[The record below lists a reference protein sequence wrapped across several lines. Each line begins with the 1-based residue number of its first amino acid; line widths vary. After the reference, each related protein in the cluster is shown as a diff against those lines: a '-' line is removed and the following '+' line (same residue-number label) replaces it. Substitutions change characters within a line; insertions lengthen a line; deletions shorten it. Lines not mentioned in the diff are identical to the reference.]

1 MNHIGELWRWH
12 KGYCGKKIYRLELS
26 IETNPSSNRKISYIR
41 HFVELPLLSFNR
53 HYLHGLKEET
63 GDDLPVSINTDNC
76 DIFQTDLENEYAL
89 IVASLQREGLDRQ
102 EIYDYINYLR
112 ESSLLQAF
120 RIPT

>member
-1 MNHIGELWRWH
+1 MAQRLLRE
-12 KGYCGKKIYRLELS
+12 KIYRLELS

-53 HYLHGLKEET
+53 HYLHGLKEKT